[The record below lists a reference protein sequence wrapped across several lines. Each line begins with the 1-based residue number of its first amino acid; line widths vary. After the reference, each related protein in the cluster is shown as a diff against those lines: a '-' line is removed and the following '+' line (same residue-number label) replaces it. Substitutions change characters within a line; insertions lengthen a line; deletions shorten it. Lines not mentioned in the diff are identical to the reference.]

1 MSPRARSL
9 AARLTGLLLAG
20 ALLAGCSPAPSASS
34 SPLRSDAMTPP
45 SPSPAPTDDDQAPP
59 PASRL
64 GLWWDFFFNKPV
76 STVPT
81 GAIPVQ
87 RLTRADLEAA
97 PDGSLWR
104 LGHSTVLMKLQGRF
118 WLTDPVFSAR
128 SSPVQWAGPKRFHA
142 PPITIEELPPIE
154 AVAISHDHYDHLD
167 HASILAL
174 RDKAA
179 HFIAPTGVGD
189 LLVQWGID
197 PARVRQLA
205 WWQGT
210 SVGGAR
216 WTAVPTQHFSGRGL
230 TDANRRLWC
239 AWAIRAG
246 ERRLFFGADS
256 GYFDGFKAIGERLGP
271 FDLTMLEA
279 GAYDP
284 RWSRI
289 HMLPEQTVQA
299 HQDLRGRWLL
309 PIHNGTFNLAFHPWQ
324 QPFER
329 VLKAAAAQGVSVTTP
344 RMGERVGLDALQPGE
359 PWWRGVDAP
368 ATAATTTTGH
378 SASLRP

>member
-1 MSPRARSL
+1 MKTRIRLLSPLLASAL
-9 AARLTGLLLAG
+9 AACNPSSDTASVPASAHAAPQEG
-20 ALLAGCSPAPSASS
+20 A
-34 SPLRSDAMTPP
+34 
-45 SPSPAPTDDDQAPP
+45 P

-64 GLWWDFFFNKPV
+64 GLWWDFFFNKPA
-76 STVPT
+76 STVPR

-87 RLTRADLEAA
+87 PLRRADLEAA
-97 PDGSLWR
+97 PDNSVWR
-104 LGHSTVLMKLQGRF
+104 LGHSTVLLKLQGRF
-118 WLTDPVFSAR
+118 WLTDPVFSPR

-142 PPITIEELPPIE
+142 PPITIDELPPIE
-154 AVAISHDHYDHLD
+154 AVVISHDHYDHLD
-167 HASILAL
+167 HASVMAL
-174 RDKAA
+174 RSKTA

-189 LLVQWGID
+189 LLVAWGIAAD
-197 PARVRQLA
+197 RVHQLA

-210 SVGGAR
+210 TVSGVE

-256 GYFDGFKAIGERLGP
+256 GYFDGFRTIGERLGP

-284 RWSRI
+284 RWSAI

-299 HQDLRGRWLL
+299 HQDLRGRWLM
-309 PIHNGTFNLAFHPWQ
+309 PIHNGTFDLAFHPWQ

-329 VLKAAAAQGVSVTTP
+329 VLKAAAAQGVQVTTP
-344 RMGERVGLDALQPGE
+344 RMGERVGLDAIQPGE
-359 PWWRGVDAP
+359 AWWRGVDAGAHP
-368 ATAATTTTGH
+368 AAPH
-378 SASLRP
+378 RFSRV